1 MATNDYYQKVL
12 AAQTLGDDSP
22 EMKELQINRAAVEKV
37 LRAAFPGASATIRYG
52 GSKAKGTLIR
62 ELYDLDLVFYVLNG
76 NNAAGETLRD
86 IFRNA
91 HTALARYYVVEPKT
105 SALRLRSRDQGSDLH
120 IDVVPGRFTDDSK
133 TDCFLHQQNGEKD
146 RLKTNLDV
154 HIAHIRDSGVV
165 DTLRLLKLWRVR
177 HRVQVKQFAFEL
189 LGVKLLNGRRQ
200 RPTEEQLVYF
210 FTEIANA
217 AQPIAIEDPA
227 NPAGNDLSELLRRS
241 WVGLQM
247 AAKSTLHQARTSGWE
262 SVFGTVEQA
271 KAAASLLGAGS
282 VAPPAGPLTFP
293 KVPRVDDKPRGFG

>member
-22 EMKELQINRAAVEKV
+22 EMKELQANRAAVEKV

-62 ELYDLDLVFYVLNG
+62 QSYDLDIVFYVPNG
-76 NNAAGETLRD
+76 NNAAGETLKD
-86 IFRNA
+86 IFGNVKN
-91 HTALARYYVVEPKT
+91 ALAKHYIVEPKT
-105 SALRLRSRDQGSDLH
+105 SALRLRTDQRFDLH

-133 TDCFLHQQNGEKD
+133 TECFLHQENGQKD
-146 RLKTNLDV
+146 RLKSNLDV

-177 HRVQVKQFAFEL
+177 HAVQVKQFAFEL
-189 LGVKLLNGRRQ
+189 LGVKLLKGKRQ
-200 RPTEEQLVYF
+200 RPIEEQLVHF

-227 NPAGNDLSELLRRS
+227 NPAGNDLSELLRGAWAR
-241 WVGLQM
+241 LHM
-247 AAKSTLHQARTSGWE
+247 AAKVTLQQADASGWE
-262 SVFGTVEQA
+262 RVFAAGERA
-271 KAAASLLGAGS
+271 KAAPSLLGVGS
-282 VAPPAGPLTFP
+282 AAPAAGPLTFP
-293 KVPRVDDKPRGFG
+293 NVPRVDDKPRGFG